1 MPMEKLLK
9 KGVDFRP
16 SLHLHGDT
24 GACNYYRYFKGL
36 DWSQYQIVRMFIV
49 FWMTRMMIFSET
61 AILLWITVGS
71 IAGMPQITWVRVSI
85 TRCAESI
92 KCWMKS

>member
-1 MPMEKLLK
+1 MARSFGQVFGQCRWKIAE

-36 DWSQYQIVRMFIV
+36 DWSQYQIVKDVHCFLDDKDDDI
-49 FWMTRMMIFSET
+49 SET
-61 AILLWITVGS
+61 AT
-71 IAGMPQITWVRVSI
+71 Q
-85 TRCAESI
+85 
-92 KCWMKS
+92 